1 MSSLIDED
9 ALRTE
14 VEAYSLDR
22 LLAAV
27 GSALEYE
34 GIFSLGAA
42 TGRMRHSLPG
52 NGHIFNTGIMCKV
65 LLESLAR
72 EISSRQYSS
81 DKNQSLYS
89 RYYDILKLK
98 RSINQ
103 YLKDTELVSAISI
116 DYKERS
122 ITEQQSATA
131 NTIRIMLQED
141 E

>member
-1 MSSLIDED
+1 MSTLLDETS
-9 ALRTE
+9 LRTE

-27 GSALEYE
+27 GAALEYE
-34 GIFSLGAA
+34 GIFSLGAT

-52 NGHIFNTGIMCKV
+52 NGHIYNSGIMCKV

-72 EISSRQYSS
+72 EISSGQYST
-81 DKNQSLYS
+81 DKNQSMYS

-98 RSINQ
+98 RTIDQ
-103 YLKDTELVSAISI
+103 YLKDTELVSSISF
-116 DYKERS
+116 DYRERS
-122 ITEQQSATA
+122 ITEQQNATV
-131 NTIRIMLQED
+131 NTIRIALQED